1 MIKKSHFYLHQET
14 WCGYAIE
21 GEKRDSHKLQP
32 KFVGPYHV
40 LEAYDNH
47 TYKIERQGQ
56 SSVQN
61 EVRLKL
67 YHPCAAE
74 PGRAPVDLEVRQRPN
89 MKGALRQKRREETTE
104 EPKVP
109 LDFPPVPGPEAETT
123 PESTTPETEPVTE
136 PATEA

>member
-1 MIKKSHFYLHQET
+1 M
-14 WCGYAIE
+14 
-21 GEKRDSHKLQP
+21 
-32 KFVGPYHV
+32 
-40 LEAYDNH
+40 EAYDNH

-56 SSVQN
+56 SSVKN

-67 YHPCAAE
+67 YYPCAAE

-136 PATEA
+136 PATEAEPEVA

>member
-1 MIKKSHFYLHQET
+1 MGL
-14 WCGYAIE
+14 
-21 GEKRDSHKLQP
+21 
-32 KFVGPYHV
+32 YHV

-61 EVRLKL
+61 EVRPKL

-74 PGRAPVDLEVRQRPN
+74 PGQAPVNLEAKRRPN
-89 MKGALRQKRREETTE
+89 MKGALRRKRREEATK
-104 EPKVP
+104 EPEVP
-109 LDFPPVPGPEAETT
+109 LDFPPVPESEAETT
-123 PESTTPETEPVTE
+123 PEAVTQKTELMAE